1 MKTYEYGQMSNPAVL
16 TDYYARRHTSHY
28 RQDFVLVAEQLYY
41 LGDTLRAVKAL
52 DKSLAVMPPETVL
65 DFGEIGGFDPIT
77 SLDINQARN
86 DNYAAR
92 TSGNLHEHVQLYYM
106 LGEAEKASKL
116 GKKLLKN
123 YGSIFKYFEKS
134 DATFAIVPGVISSN
148 YDDLFAATDACF
160 KMYMVA
166 SNPTYNPEG
175 KNLKEIT
182 DMIDYVYT
190 IVLEK
195 IDNEL
200 DEMELEDSYS
210 EMRNV
215 LDGQMNNMLLE
226 YDYTVK
232 SK

>member
-1 MKTYEYGQMSNPAVL
+1 
-16 TDYYARRHTSHY
+16 
-28 RQDFVLVAEQLYY
+28 
-41 LGDTLRAVKAL
+41 
-52 DKSLAVMPPETVL
+52 
-65 DFGEIGGFDPIT
+65 
-77 SLDINQARN
+77 
-86 DNYAAR
+86 
-92 TSGNLHEHVQLYYM
+92 
-106 LGEAEKASKL
+106 
-116 GKKLLKN
+116 
-123 YGSIFKYFEKS
+123 
-134 DATFAIVPGVISSN
+134 
-148 YDDLFAATDACF
+148 
-160 KMYMVA
+160 MVA